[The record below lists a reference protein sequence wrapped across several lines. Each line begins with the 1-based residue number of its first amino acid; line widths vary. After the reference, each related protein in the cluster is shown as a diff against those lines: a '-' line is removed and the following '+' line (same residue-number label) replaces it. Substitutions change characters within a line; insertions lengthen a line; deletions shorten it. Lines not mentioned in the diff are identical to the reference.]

1 MSAGAF
7 VTVPSLAAI
16 IALSPKLIAVLSS
29 WAGPCALVRGRS
41 CLVTIVSNWT
51 VLTRDGGGLICILAL
66 FTFIALVSRGSL
78 ISMPALGTGFALVVG
93 FGLSPVVFAVRPG
106 KAAHARG
113 VGRGRYEQRGVVLGS
128 RLANLTLSKAC
139 LVGKGTILTGL
150 ALRAVGVKCKEV
162 CTICNAYYRIEMR
175 DRGNVHKRHEHF

>member
-1 MSAGAF
+1 MSGGAF
-7 VTVPSLAAI
+7 VAVPSLAAI
-16 IALSPKLIAVLSS
+16 IALSCPKLIAVLSS

-41 CLVTIVSNWT
+41 CLVTIVSHWT
-51 VLTRDGGGLICILAL
+51 VLTCDGGGLICILAL
-66 FTFIALVSRGSL
+66 FTFIALVSRSSL
-78 ISMPALGTGFALVVG
+78 ISMPALGTDFALVVG

-113 VGRGRYEQRGVVLGS
+113 FGRGRYRGVVLGS
-128 RLANLTLSKAC
+128 RLANLTLRKAC